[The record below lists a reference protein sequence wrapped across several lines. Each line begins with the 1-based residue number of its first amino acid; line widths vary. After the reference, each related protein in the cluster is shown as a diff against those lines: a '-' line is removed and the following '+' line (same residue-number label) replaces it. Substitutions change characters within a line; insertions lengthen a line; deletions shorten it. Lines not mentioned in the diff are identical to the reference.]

1 MMDKIEFS
9 RQAAIIWNSIKDP
22 EKHDEFQAAAIYAG
36 QHGGDNPL
44 KLMPK
49 KFREMFK
56 TN

>member
-1 MMDKIEFS
+1 MDKIEFS

>member
-1 MMDKIEFS
+1 MNKIEFS
-9 RQAAIIWNSIKDP
+9 RQAGMIWNSIKDP
-22 EKHDEFQAAAIYAG
+22 EKHKEFQDAAIYAAE
-36 QHGGDNPL
+36 HGGDNPL